1 MKILKK
7 VLKRNNSFEN
17 NEFIINKEFKLNI
30 NDIEKFLIQSKLLG
44 NIFKIKKYN
53 IKTIE
58 LLISKYKILY
68 LQNLKDQLK
77 L

>member
-7 VLKRNNSFEN
+7 VLKRNNSFVN